1 MQKNNV
7 VTCVYH
13 ADSLTGTTMNYLSY
27 EAYLD
32 EVTTLLT
39 ELYDLDDAAAI
50 KLVVA
55 AQDAEYFVPH
65 DEHEEMRTIER
76 AKEDAVALY
85 KAHQNKLK
93 TQKSQQKRVW
103 QNKKP

>member
-1 MQKNNV
+1 MK
-7 VTCVYH
+7 
-13 ADSLTGTTMNYLSY
+13 YLSY

-50 KLVVA
+50 KLVVD
-55 AQDAEYFVPH
+55 AQDAEYFVHH
-65 DEHEEMRTIER
+65 DDQEEMRSLER

-85 KAHQNKLK
+85 KAHQNKVN